1 MSGIRRAVIA
11 LSAVRLAVVA
21 PASAL
26 ASALAATSDDPA
38 LVDDL
43 QWALERIGAL
53 DAWDRGTG
61 DGVTIA
67 VVDSGVDLTHE
78 DLADKVEAHVSCI
91 GAGGDPTKCQ
101 GSAPDDNGHGTPVSG
116 VAPAVTANRP
126 GVAGGAP
133 AGRPLAGGV
142 RWGAAGGG
150 VRM

>member
-1 MSGIRRAVIA
+1 MPGMSGIRRAVIA
-11 LSAVRLAVVA
+11 LSAVLLAVVA

-67 VVDSGVDLTHE
+67 VVDSGVDLTHRSE
-78 DLADKVEAHVSCI
+78 EHTSELQSLMRL
-91 GAGGDPTKCQ
+91 
-101 GSAPDDNGHGTPVSG
+101 SY
-116 VAPAVTANRP
+116 AVFC
-126 GVAGGAP
+126 
-133 AGRPLAGGV
+133 L
-142 RWGAAGGG
+142 
-150 VRM
+150 